1 MATQIQRRGGTTSE
15 HEGFTGALRELTVD
29 TIKNAVVV
37 HDGNTAGGFP
47 QMREDANNEAR
58 PDTETSQNW
67 KIEVQ
72 DGVMVLKE
80 V

>member
-1 MATQIQRRGGTTSE
+1 MATQVQQRRGTTSE
-15 HEGFTGALRELTVD
+15 HSGFTGATGEITVD
-29 TIKNAVVV
+29 TVKNATVV
-37 HDGNTAGGFP
+37 HDGSTAGGFP
-47 QMREDANNEAR
+47 QLREDANNEKR

-67 KIEVQ
+67 KIEIQ